1 MRIFPPAIEIGDLE
15 GFSSEKDI
23 FKRAEFGAGLAN
35 ILKVSE
41 DPLVVV
47 LDGPWG
53 SALSELVMSLPE
65 SPDSPSKENPPQLIF
80 IIDELDRC
88 KPTFAL
94 EIIEKIKHIFSVP
107 GIHFLIV
114 THLKQLENSVRYSY
128 GADIDSQTDLQKF

>member
-53 SALSELVMSLPE
+53 SGKTTFIRMLAGLLRRGNHPTIYFDAFANDYAEDAFIAIAGEVVKI
-65 SPDSPSKENPPQLIF
+65 SKEYKKTN
-80 IIDELDRC
+80 
-88 KPTFAL
+88 
-94 EIIEKIKHIFSVP
+94 
-107 GIHFLIV
+107 
-114 THLKQLENSVRYSY
+114 
-128 GADIDSQTDLQKF
+128 